1 MCFFVE
7 KDNNVFELNH
17 INGRNSMNKKIL
29 QRNIEIFTWAKLR
42 EKWQWGQ

>member
-1 MCFFVE
+1 MSFFVE

-29 QRNIEIFTWAKLR
+29 RNIEIFIWTKLR
-42 EKWQWGQ
+42 EKWQWG